1 MKVQEIKNKFGVDI
15 KSNRQNTQAKKL
27 FKMLYIK
34 DQLKK
39 GFKYSDIDK
48 LLGCSQGN
56 CSKFHA
62 KGIEPIKHVKLLI
75 EAYRKKSIKAFINYT
90 KKIEQERKEQERLT
104 NLRYMEIY
112 RQRNEKR
119 PDKQPL
125 NISKVLFILCEHR
138 KTKRKEIQRLWDKRL
153 INYSTKDWDIL
164 RSLNPEYFNKHLI
177 N

>member
-1 MKVQEIKNKFGVDI
+1 
-15 KSNRQNTQAKKL
+15 
-27 FKMLYIK
+27 MLYIK

-39 GFKYSDIDK
+39 GLKYSDIDK
-48 LLGCSQGN
+48 LLECSQGN
-56 CSKFHA
+56 CCKFHA
-62 KGIEPIKHVKLLI
+62 KGIESIKHVKLLI

-119 PDKQPL
+119 PDKQHL
-125 NISKVLFILCEHR
+125 NISKVLFILCDHR

-153 INYSTKDWDIL
+153 INYSIKDWEIL
-164 RSLNPEYFNKHLI
+164 RNLNKEYFDKHLI

>member
-39 GFKYSDIDK
+39 GLKYSDIDK
-48 LLGCSQGN
+48 LLECSQGN
-56 CSKFHA
+56 CCKFHA
-62 KGIEPIKHVKLLI
+62 KGIESIKHVKLLI

-125 NISKVLFILCEHR
+125 NISKALFILCEHR

-153 INYSTKDWDIL
+153 INYSIKDWEIL
-164 RSLNPEYFNKHLI
+164 RNLNKEYFDKHLI